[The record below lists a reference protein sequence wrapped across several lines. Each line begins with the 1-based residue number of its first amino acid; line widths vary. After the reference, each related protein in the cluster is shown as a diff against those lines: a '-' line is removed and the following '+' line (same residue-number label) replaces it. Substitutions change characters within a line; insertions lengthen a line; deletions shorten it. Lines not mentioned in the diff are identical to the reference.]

1 MTSYVKFDK
10 WLTSDGSARNVVV
23 QTVEYFKTDSMVVSC
38 PNGNLWYDASGFLAT
53 ITPKFA
59 DSKIL
64 LMCTLNW
71 SSQYWEHAGRFTRN
85 GTAIGIGGRPSPYS
99 ASAPQAGFCNNKG
112 MIHDNGRNN
121 VCTSGYTFL
130 DSPGTTSAVTYQLQV
145 SGYAGNNVNINR
157 SHYYSDGTDYDASTV
172 SSLILMEIQQ

>member
-10 WLTSDGSARNVVV
+10 WLTSDGTPRNVVI
-23 QTVEYFKTDSMVVSC
+23 QTVEYFKTASMTIAC
-38 PNGNLWYDASGFLAT
+38 ASGSSFYDVSGFAAT

-85 GTAIGIGGRPSPYS
+85 GTVFGVGGRPSPYVS
-99 ASAPQAGFCNNKG
+99 TSPQAGFCNNKG
-112 MIHDNGRNN
+112 MANDNGRNN
-121 VCTSGYTFL
+121 VVTSGYTFL
-130 DSPGTTSAVTYQLQV
+130 DSPGTTSTLTYQLQV
-145 SGYAGNNVNINR
+145 SGYQGNNVYINR
-157 SHYYSDGTDYDASTV
+157 SHYNGDNTDHDASTQ